1 MLTSDLPVF
10 ANASKATHRL
20 RIRPGRESERVKE
33 ALPETFRE
41 TLKVQRIDTPLSLR
55 HVVQAPAA
63 LLKRIVQ
70 KEEASAM
77 ASLTESLT
85 KAPEINIGKER
96 LRESTSAP
104 YLKLL
109 SAQLPPV
116 LAPRSSAPGS
126 STKARPKDPLFLRR
140 QMQLHRH
147 AIDFN
152 SGHRI
157 RLLRRTKPSLK
168 PLLV

>member
-1 MLTSDLPVF
+1 MLTSDLPMY
-10 ANASKATHRL
+10 ANASRATLRL
-20 RIRPGRESERVKE
+20 RIRPGKESERVKE
-33 ALPETFRE
+33 ALPESFRE

-63 LLKRIVQ
+63 LLKRVIQ
-70 KEEASAM
+70 REEASVM
-77 ASLTESLT
+77 ASLTESIT
-85 KAPEINIGKER
+85 KVPEINIGKER

-104 YLKLL
+104 YLKVL

-126 STKARPKDPLFLRR
+126 STKSRPKDPLIQRR
-140 QMQLHRH
+140 HVQLHRH